1 MTLSSPEHQNKTQF
15 SSLPEKT
22 GIEGLLSKYSSA
34 IKMVLGTTV
43 LTASG
48 LTAVHAYKGDTV
60 NLRTQY
66 AAQKQES
73 FRSGVLRELNIG
85 MIESRREGSQK
96 GLI

>member
-1 MTLSSPEHQNKTQF
+1 MTLHSPEHQNRTQLA
-15 SSLPEKT
+15 SLPERT
-22 GIEGLLSKYSSA
+22 GIQGLLSKYSSA

-48 LTAVHAYKGDTV
+48 LTAVHAYKDDIV

-66 AAQKQES
+66 AAQKQETFQTS
-73 FRSGVLRELNIG
+73 MLRELSIG
-85 MIESRREGSQK
+85 MIESRREGAQK